1 MTRSWIALASCD
13 PFPPVADDE
22 EPLRAAL
29 RRRGFDVFDP
39 PWDDRAFDWSRCA
52 AVLLRCTW
60 DYQRRAAEFLAW
72 CERVATQTRLFH
84 PPEVVRWNIDKRYL
98 RALDVPIA
106 PTTWLEPGDP
116 LALEATIIEATRGW
130 TRGFLKPVV
139 GANAEGTLRF
149 TPDADGIAAAVA
161 LAGRA
166 PAMLQPYLDSVEA
179 QGELSI
185 VTIDGRPS
193 HALRKIPV
201 AGDYRVQEDYG
212 ASDVPAEADGEA
224 AAIATRAIARA
235 SEILGTRLLY
245 GRVDLLGLPDGGWV
259 LNELELIEPAMF
271 FRQRP
276 EAGEA
281 LAAALVARL

>member
-13 PFPPVADDE
+13 PFPAVADDE
-22 EPLRAAL
+22 APLREAL
-29 RRRGFDVFDP
+29 RRRGFEVFDP

-60 DYQRRAAEFLAW
+60 DYQRRAPEFLAW
-72 CERVATQTRLFH
+72 CERVATVTRLFH

-106 PTTWLEPGDP
+106 PTVWLEPGAG
-116 LALEATIIEATRGW
+116 LATTIEAATRGW
-130 TRGFLKPVV
+130 ARAFLKPVV

-149 TPDADGIAAAVA
+149 VPDAHGIAAAAA
-161 LAGRA
+161 LASRA
-166 PAMLQPYLDSVEA
+166 PAMLQPYLASVEER
-179 QGELSI
+179 GELSI

-212 ASDVPAEADGEA
+212 ASDVPAEADPEA

-235 SEILGTRLLY
+235 SELLGTRLLY
-245 GRVDLLGLPDGGWV
+245 GRVDLLWGPDGGWV

-276 EAGEA
+276 AAGDE
-281 LAAALVARL
+281 LAAALIARL